1 MTSACHACLG
11 HQAAAAISH
20 CGNGRWCGMPLKPCQ
35 PQCRPWC
42 RPAPFCVISV
52 HVDLWWV
59 VSAAFRIHVLRVS
72 RAWPSVVFPPFL
84 FSSLGHPLR
93 RPRSTTPPPHHP
105 PVLPLPAALVA
116 VVPITFQVTQRLPPR
131 PLRLRL
137 PRLRL
142 PRRQSCVAMPVPVV
156 PVHHWQATLPRP
168 GLLWCRTPT

>member
-59 VSAAFRIHVLRVS
+59 VSAAFCIHVQRVS
-72 RAWPSVVFPPFL
+72 RAWPSVGVFFSFFFFL
-84 FSSLGHPLR
+84 PALGHPLR
-93 RPRSTTPPPHHP
+93 RPRSTTPPPRHP
-105 PVLPLPAALVA
+105 PVLPPPAALV
-116 VVPITFQVTQRLPPR
+116 VVVAITFQVTQRLPPR
-131 PLRLRL
+131 PHLPRL
-137 PRLRL
+137 PR
-142 PRRQSCVAMPVPVV
+142 P
-156 PVHHWQATLPRP
+156 HWQAMPLPVLPVHRWQPTLPQL
-168 GLLWCRTPT
+168 GLLWCPTPT